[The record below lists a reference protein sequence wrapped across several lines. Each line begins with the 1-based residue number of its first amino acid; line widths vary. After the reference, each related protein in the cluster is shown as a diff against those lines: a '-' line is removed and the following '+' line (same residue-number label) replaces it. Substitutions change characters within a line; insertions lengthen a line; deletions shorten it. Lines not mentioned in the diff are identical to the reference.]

1 MSARILAIATA
12 LVTMTGAKLA
22 LAEPMDPAMERLVTN
37 PECKNQLGQFR
48 PQNIT
53 NTGSNSIGIRCEPD
67 DAAFTKMINQFGFAF
82 APTSMHSARTTGIG
96 GFHLSLE
103 GVFTDIDSSAD
114 YWKRG
119 TQGPVS
125 PTSNEASIRNN
136 SPQPM
141 LQLYSIKARKGFAFG
156 LEVTG
161 AVGFMPKTSILSGG
175 ADVRMALLEGF
186 RTGMLG
192 ILPDVSV
199 GGGVRT
205 ISGASQF
212 QLTVASLDAQ
222 LSKPLAIEDVS
233 VLTPFV
239 GFQYM
244 WIFGD
249 SGLID
254 LTPATDAIQYCDYL
268 GQDIPGGPDDDDPE
282 RDGDPVC
289 ASNVPNDFNNNVVFS
304 PVRLQRQRLLA
315 GLTYRYEMV
324 MVGGSFIFDLVDPAD
339 AQTNKDDKALLEGEP
354 KQWAMVFELGGV
366 F

>member
-1 MSARILAIATA
+1 
-12 LVTMTGAKLA
+12 
-22 LAEPMDPAMERLVTN
+22 MDPAMERLVLN
-37 PECKNQLGQFR
+37 PECRDEVGRFTPENIVANAGSSLGV
-48 PQNIT
+48 
-53 NTGSNSIGIRCEPD
+53 RCEPD

-82 APTSMHSARTTGIG
+82 APSSMHSARTTGIG

-103 GVFTDIDSSAD
+103 GVYTDIDASAP
-114 YWKRG
+114 YWKEG
-119 TQGPVS
+119 TQGPVDPS
-125 PTSNEASIRNN
+125 TNRASRRNN
-136 SPQPM
+136 SPQSM
-141 LQLYSIKARKGFAFG
+141 LQVYSIKARKGFAFG

-161 AVGFMPKTSILSGG
+161 AVGFMPKTSMLSGG

-192 ILPDVSV
+192 ILPDVAV

-205 ISGASQF
+205 ISGASEF

-222 LSKPLAIEDVS
+222 LSKPLAIQDVS

-239 GFQYM
+239 GFQYL

-268 GQDIPGGPDDDDPE
+268 GQDVPGGPQDDDPE

-289 ASNVPNDFNNNVVFS
+289 ANNVPNDFNNNVVFN

-324 MVGGSFIFDLVDPAD
+324 MVGGSFIFDLVAPAD
-339 AQTNKDDKALLEGEP
+339 AQTNDDDKAVLQGEP
-354 KQWAMVFELGGV
+354 KQWSMVFELGGV